1 MATIAYTT
9 YNLSAFDADKAKA
22 GSLVAMVKQS
32 FANTTVSTSDIGD
45 DFKGVGICVYASSNS
60 LALTIDGDTFYFQEN
75 GYPGTSHSNN
85 YMLKLA
91 TIEETVYTTGNA
103 AMGTQAGSVTRGSTG
118 SIVVGET
125 TNTAQTVLIEN
136 LNARDKFAISALN
149 SIIAKMGQDPATL
162 SDAAVSHYCTQAFR
176 YATYM
181 MAASASAR
189 STFKDQTTATGEA
202 DITALE
208 SNTDKLLNNLIVE
221 LKRTDLKETE
231 GSTTTYF
238 KNVKVDQMDDVT
250 TAMAKTTTELEG
262 LKTSVSGSLNNVSSA
277 LSDQKLYVKGIQDNM
292 VLFKNC
298 LTAVSTSTDS
308 QTTSINNLVVAANT
322 LIAKQEAIDA
332 TLSSI
337 SDAISNVAKA
347 LGNINTSLAY
357 LSSMSSHLNNINSNV
372 AALKTE

>member
-250 TAMAKTTTELEG
+250 TAMTKTTTEVEG
-262 LKTSVSGSLNNVSSA
+262 LKNSVASTLNKVSENISKQT
-277 LSDQKLYVKGIQDNM
+277 DYTKGIQDFLSTIKDNIHS
-292 VLFKNC
+292 
-298 LTAVSTSTDS
+298 VSN
-308 QTTSINNLVVAANT
+308 SINNQVT
-322 LIAKQEAIDA
+322 HIE
-332 TLSSI
+332 
-337 SDAISNVAKA
+337 NVATATGSIVGKQDSIGTTLA
-347 LGNINTSLAY
+347 NINTALINMNTNLANISAKLNY
-357 LSSMSSHLNNINSNV
+357 LENMSSHLANINISI